1 MTKIN
6 YSEFITPGFWFIID
20 TNNRFKKYRV
30 NVKNACPDWLKVD
43 GNHISFHADN
53 PDMYVYAEVTVL
65 FGFSILRIW
74 KTYDVMFKTEYS
86 EKLKYV
92 FLENPKKKPFDD
104 FYFTLKYDIHKIG
117 NSEE

>member
-1 MTKIN
+1 MKQIN
-6 YSEFITPGFWFIID
+6 YSDFITPGFYFTID
-20 TNNRFKKYRV
+20 TNNHFKEYRV
-30 NVKNACPDWLKVD
+30 NIKNSSPDYLKVD
-43 GNHISFHADN
+43 GNHISFHDN
-53 PDMYVYAEVTVL
+53 FPDMYVYAEVTVL
-65 FGFSILRIW
+65 FGFSLLRIW
-74 KTYDVMFKTEYS
+74 KTYDVIFKTEYS